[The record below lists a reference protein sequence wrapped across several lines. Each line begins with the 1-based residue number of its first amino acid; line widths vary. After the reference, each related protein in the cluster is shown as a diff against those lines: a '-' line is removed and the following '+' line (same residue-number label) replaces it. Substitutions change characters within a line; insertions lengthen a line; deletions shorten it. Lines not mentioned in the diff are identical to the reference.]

1 MEDQSKQEANQQ
13 KETFSLR
20 TVKYAEYVRDITALG
35 NPIVLLLV
43 SVLTLAALPE
53 LGTYLLPMI
62 VGFLLNEALCSGIKF
77 LWHKPRPN
85 GQQYAGGLEK
95 IDAGSFPSIHAAR
108 IAYVYG
114 TLGMVHY
121 WMGRYWVLL
130 IALSVIVAVGYSR
143 VFLQKHYF
151 LDVMAGYGFG
161 SLAIFLLHLWL
172 F

>member
-1 MEDQSKQEANQQ
+1 MKHEIYQMVE
-13 KETFSLR
+13 EEVPFSLR
-20 TVKYAEYVRDITALG
+20 KVKYAEYVRDITALG

-53 LGTYLLPMI
+53 WGTYLLPMI
-62 VGFLLNEALCSGIKF
+62 VGFLLNEALCSGIKYV
-77 LWHKPRPN
+77 WHKPRPN

-108 IAYVYG
+108 ISYVYG

-121 WMGRYWVLL
+121 WTGRPWVLL
-130 IALSVIVAVGYSR
+130 LALTVVVAVGYSR

-151 LDVMAGYGFG
+151 VDVMAGYGFG
-161 SLAIFLLHLWL
+161 SLATFLLYQWL